1 MNPACFAVTRNGGK
15 QAKARRRDS
24 KVFSSSF
31 CNSKQT
37 QIFSTEVKREKN
49 PTHSTNQEVMKEK
62 QERMRA
68 KEISDVKKN
77 KKKLT
82 NERGQ
87 ARTASVVLHL
97 EIKKLHSSKHWCLWR
112 AGSVEPASV
121 YCEQFSHAGQYAICL
136 GYQCKQLSF
145 SRNGKTS

>member
-24 KVFSSSF
+24 KVSSSF

-68 KEISDVKKN
+68 KEISDVKK
-77 KKKLT
+77 KKKT
-82 NERGQ
+82 N
-87 ARTASVVLHL
+87 
-97 EIKKLHSSKHWCLWR
+97 
-112 AGSVEPASV
+112 
-121 YCEQFSHAGQYAICL
+121 
-136 GYQCKQLSF
+136 
-145 SRNGKTS
+145 

>member
-15 QAKARRRDS
+15 QAKARRSDS
-24 KVFSSSF
+24 KVSSSF

-49 PTHSTNQEVMKEK
+49 PTYSTNQEVMKEK

-97 EIKKLHSSKHWCLWR
+97 EIKKLHSSKHWCL
-112 AGSVEPASV
+112 
-121 YCEQFSHAGQYAICL
+121 
-136 GYQCKQLSF
+136 
-145 SRNGKTS
+145 